1 MYIQR
6 VFPGSDIL
14 KPITNVFTAAAA
26 DANGLQNSFPC
37 LFFFLHHYK
46 VTQQITKV
54 TMSFK
59 CELWGPFLHTTQTPP
74 CPPPVGL
81 TFSNTQELEV
91 DLRFF
96 ALKLRGN
103 LVD

>member
-1 MYIQR
+1 MFEMIFTLFCNQSVSEVPLGTRTGYIYPAGFFQA
-6 VFPGSDIL
+6 GTDIL
-14 KPITNVFTAAAA
+14 KPIANVFTAAA

-59 CELWGPFLHTTQTPP
+59 CELWGPFLHTASTPP
-74 CPPPVGL
+74 A
-81 TFSNTQELEV
+81 
-91 DLRFF
+91 LR
-96 ALKLRGN
+96 L
-103 LVD
+103 